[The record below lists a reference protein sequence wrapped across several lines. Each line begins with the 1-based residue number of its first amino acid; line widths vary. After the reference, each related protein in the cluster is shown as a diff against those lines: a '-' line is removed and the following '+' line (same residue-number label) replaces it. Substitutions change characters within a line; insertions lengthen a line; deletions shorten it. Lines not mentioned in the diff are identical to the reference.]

1 VAVVN
6 VGVPS
11 THYVNGEKCKEIG
24 TKHGDNNPS
33 EKQLKHL
40 STTGSLCEIA
50 QCVDSSKCS
59 NHDSVD
65 IKKFKSSPAYLN
77 AGLDKQKCLDKAA
90 KDGNGMKGLGG
101 YEIKYC
107 QFDKD

>member
-101 YEIKYC
+101 YEIQYC